1 MKVGLRSTR
10 LLHLAPII
18 MNHLSRSLATLLA
31 TTLPLFAQ
39 KVEYVEPYR
48 PFSES
53 PAIRDSTKGEVD
65 PTRTLL
71 VPLITWAADGVT
83 VSANGGLDPDPNSP
97 LARAMG
103 GAVQLEVIDDFD
115 KQVANY
121 VTGKSPFLRGTAD
134 MIALVSQALKSKDPA
149 LEPVVFL
156 QLSTSTGADGF
167 VGVDID
173 QLADLKGKSIAL
185 QLNGPHLS
193 LVGNLIKDAGLAPTD
208 VTLKFVREITA
219 PPGWDPDEAAQD
231 PANALRRDPSLAG
244 AAMIFPDILAT
255 TGGGTGTGQE
265 GTVKGARPVF
275 TTKTADNVIFDVY
288 AVRRDFLTDHPEIV
302 EGFRQAQLAK
312 QEEFL
317 AELAN
322 VAKKNDANRRQV
334 DAFKTAC
341 RPLAGIFLQDE
352 GAVNDFILWVGVD
365 SRLAGNS
372 GNVKFF
378 DEKNS
383 VGLRA
388 TTDRIQSF
396 LTEIGL
402 IASPTQI
409 AFVAPAASAEPAPT
423 KAAKQS
429 FASAQAVRAAAE
441 SQDASTLYRYTFQF
455 PAAMSD
461 MSWQDYPDVF
471 AKIHETVARYGGAI
485 VQLQGHAD
493 NFFAN
498 FVAAKR
504 KAGETTYERRN
515 RTTGD
520 FDKLP
525 LPKYEELLN
534 DANTLSYSRAFAVK
548 KAYAAYVRES
558 LKLSPNEIDLSRFD
572 VRGMGISEPVITN
585 PTTPEERAQNMRG
598 EMVIIAAESEIPAD
612 FGADDLR

>member
-1 MKVGLRSTR
+1 MKNPL
-10 LLHLAPII
+10 
-18 MNHLSRSLATLLA
+18 RSLALFLA
-31 TTLPLFAQ
+31 TLTPALVVAQ
-39 KVEYVEPYR
+39 GVDYVEPYR

-53 PAIRDSTKGEVD
+53 PAIRDTTKGEVD
-65 PTRTLL
+65 PTRTLQI
-71 VPLITWAADGVT
+71 PLITWAADGVT
-83 VSANGGLDPDPNSP
+83 VSANGGLDPNPNSP
-97 LARAMG
+97 LARAVG
-103 GAVQLEVIDDFD
+103 GAAQLTVIDDFD

-134 MIALVSQALKSKDPA
+134 MIALVSQALKTKDPG

-167 VGVDID
+167 VAVDTD

-208 VTLKFVREITA
+208 VTLKFVPEITA
-219 PPGWDPDEAAQD
+219 PPGWNPDEPALD
-231 PANALRRDPSLAG
+231 PANALRRDDTLAG
-244 AAMIFPDILAT
+244 AAMIFPDILGT
-255 TGGGTGTGQE
+255 TGGGVGTGQE
-265 GTVKGARPVF
+265 GTVKGAKPVF

-288 AVRRDFLTDHPEIV
+288 AVRKDFLASHPEIV
-302 EGFRQAQLAK
+302 EGFRATHLAK

-317 AELAN
+317 ADLAN
-322 VAKKNDANRRQV
+322 VAKKNDADRRKV
-334 DAFKTAC
+334 EAFKEAS
-341 RPLAGIFLQDE
+341 RPLAKIFLQDA
-352 GAVNDFILWVGVD
+352 GAVNDYILWVGVD
-365 SRLAGNS
+365 SRLAGTA
-372 GNVKFF
+372 GNAKFF

-388 TTDRIQSF
+388 TTDRIQAF
-396 LTEIGL
+396 LAEIGL
-402 IASPTQI
+402 IASPTTI
-409 AFVAPAASAEPAPT
+409 AFLAPT
-423 KAAKQS
+423 ATDKPTQAKPARQT
-429 FASAQAVRAAAE
+429 FANAQAVRDAAE
-441 SQDASTLYRYTFQF
+441 SQDASTLYGYTFQF
-455 PAAMSD
+455 PAAMSE

-515 RTTGD
+515 RTTGQ
-520 FDKLP
+520 FDQMA
-525 LPKYEELLN
+525 LPKYEEILN

-548 KAYAAYVRES
+548 KAYAAYVREA
-558 LKLSPNEIDLSRFD
+558 LNLSPDEVDLSRFD
-572 VRGMGISEPVITN
+572 VRGMGITKPIIAN
-585 PTTPEERAQNMRG
+585 PTTPDERAQNMRG